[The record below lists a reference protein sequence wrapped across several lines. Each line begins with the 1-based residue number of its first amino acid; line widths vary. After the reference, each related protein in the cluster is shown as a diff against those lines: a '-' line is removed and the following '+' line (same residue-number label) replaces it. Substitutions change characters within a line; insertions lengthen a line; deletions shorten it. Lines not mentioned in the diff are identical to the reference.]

1 MRRCLAFGYVA
12 RCCSR
17 RNARLSCGADNGGR
31 NTSPH
36 TISPFTP
43 FNSVLLRSGAFRF
56 LKPDCV
62 AWLLSNN
69 RKRLLYS
76 SFEVLQQPRSP
87 RAPLT
92 LSRKAKNFF
101 IYFHLPLSGT
111 EPFKKI
117 SQKLGQYYYFC
128 RSLKVRGVK
137 VDLSC
142 FLDAGSTVMY
152 FHFEKPKSWWRKFW
166 SQWCLSCHESGI
178 PSRIH
183 TQSSLMI

>member
-1 MRRCLAFGYVA
+1 MCIDDWVYFLRCRANSRKCLRRCLAFGYVA

-69 RKRLLYS
+69 RKKAVAILFRGFATAPSPTSIYPPLTTSNKGRESVLCVSVGWRRLVLGFRLLRWY
-76 SFEVLQQPRSP
+76 LR
-87 RAPLT
+87 RYRL
-92 LSRKAKNFF
+92 R
-101 IYFHLPLSGT
+101 
-111 EPFKKI
+111 
-117 SQKLGQYYYFC
+117 
-128 RSLKVRGVK
+128 VRG
-137 VDLSC
+137 
-142 FLDAGSTVMY
+142 
-152 FHFEKPKSWWRKFW
+152 R
-166 SQWCLSCHESGI
+166 
-178 PSRIH
+178 
-183 TQSSLMI
+183 